1 MSSSRRVNRA
11 IAGRHRGSFANRGDN
26 IFDMIQEL
34 DLLAAKVRELALT
47 IQSLRADNQ
56 ELRSQL
62 GAARQELDAMSRRVD
77 EAAQRLDGLIQRLPA
92 SGAASVP
99 WNT

>member
-1 MSSSRRVNRA
+1 MSSERLWCRRRP
-11 IAGRHRGSFANRGDN
+11 ILFKGSVANRGDN
-26 IFDMIQEL
+26 IVDMIQEL

-62 GAARQELDAMSRRVD
+62 GAARQELEAMSRRVD